1 MEIEDFNVWIEVQK
15 VKYKDK
21 DISVGSSIYKTSYL
35 IDLFK
40 DFFED
45 CWNTSSASKNN
56 LIKSLEDENF
66 YLKNRINSLDQK

>member
-1 MEIEDFNVWIEVQK
+1 MEIEDFNTWLEVQK
-15 VKYKDK
+15 VKYKEK
-21 DISVGSSIYKTSYL
+21 DISVGASTYKESYL
-35 IDLFK
+35 IDLLK

-56 LIKSLEDENF
+56 LIKTLEDEIF